1 VVAIRAWLVSHS
13 VCPCSARKPDVY
25 ATKAQARSDVILYID
40 GFNNMG
46 AGTQPRATAGPM
58 ETLWLS
64 TARPDGVEED
74 TADSTGRRNTSIME
88 VDYGTS
94 NGLDG
99 HATRAGADA
108 VAGPAAGVAPG
119 APAGFLGPRRAG
131 SLERGGWRAGRR
143 VGAGRDS
150 IFPSRWRDARRQQ
163 GIAFR
168 KILNL
173 RRA

>member
-1 VVAIRAWLVSHS
+1 VRPLNGNSDDGCAEEWSVVAIRAWLVSHS

-74 TADSTGRRNTSIME
+74 TIPPSEIS
-88 VDYGTS
+88 
-94 NGLDG
+94 
-99 HATRAGADA
+99 
-108 VAGPAAGVAPG
+108 AAAQIRLVEFEFVLA
-119 APAGFLGPRRAG
+119 
-131 SLERGGWRAGRR
+131 
-143 VGAGRDS
+143 
-150 IFPSRWRDARRQQ
+150 FP
-163 GIAFR
+163 
-168 KILNL
+168 LTEETE
-173 RRA
+173 